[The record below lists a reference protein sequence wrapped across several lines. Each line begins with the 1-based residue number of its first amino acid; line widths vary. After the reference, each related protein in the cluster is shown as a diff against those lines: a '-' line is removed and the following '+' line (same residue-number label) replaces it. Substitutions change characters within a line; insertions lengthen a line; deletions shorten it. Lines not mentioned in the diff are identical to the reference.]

1 VLYKTPKILFLYT
14 QPTTQGCIAEC
25 FRLVRVAVGS
35 PKGCLL
41 LMVFFCD
48 ILWKAGNP
56 KVAQIFACGKTYY
69 MERPIWI
76 KEISKRVIP
85 LKDLPFGGMNDIN
98 GMNDVPLNCF
108 SRTPKK

>member
-1 VLYKTPKILFLYT
+1 
-14 QPTTQGCIAEC
+14 
-25 FRLVRVAVGS
+25 
-35 PKGCLL
+35 
-41 LMVFFCD
+41 MVFFCD